1 MAVGRCVGWFQWG
14 NEYFFICTK
23 ITYQTVEYIGAGRES
38 KDRTGVDRQS
48 YKWRRLL
55 GGELCLA

>member
-1 MAVGRCVGWFQWG
+1 MLVGFSG
-14 NEYFFICTK
+14 EMSIFFICTK

-55 GGELCLA
+55 GGELCLT